1 MEEETTTIAAE
12 GLVMEVNIW
21 EGGWDSTE
29 GGVILV
35 ISLEVGSSTQEEWET

>member
-1 MEEETTTIAAE
+1 
-12 GLVMEVNIW
+12 MEVNIW

-35 ISLEVGSSTQEEWET
+35 ISLEVGSST